1 MRAIASGYKDVIG
14 GVVTKTGK
22 YISTAGLSWLRNKM
36 GLRFLQGVV
45 GLLFLLAVGALQAT
59 PACGAASAAAYQKA
73 RIGPNPGWDV
83 WELKSCAKR
92 SDGAIWFWQ
101 CVFRYGN
108 SPDSTWMGTGGLQ
121 YIWCPDGATPPNYL
135 PGPNL
140 GPTCHCAGDPINLAT
155 GNEFRREEDYGF
167 GLLTVERYYNSDDYV
182 APANLGA
189 HWRHSYDRK
198 VVYSGGSSPSATLYQ
213 ADGRQLIFMQV
224 GTAWVPDLDISD
236 TLQASTDA
244 SGAITGWVHFDA
256 GKKIFE
262 TFSAQGALIS
272 YRDYANQVVTLQ
284 YSDASTPASIA
295 PAAGL
300 LIGVTDP
307 GGRTLSLSYDAQSR
321 VTAIATPDGQA
332 IHYGYDTASNLSQ
345 VTWPSGETRTYL
357 YGEAGLVASPLP
369 YALTGI
375 VDESGRRLATIT
387 YDSSGRATS
396 SKLGDGA
403 EYTQVTYATG
413 AAGDSAAVTYA
424 NGVTSTFGF
433 AAPYGTAS
441 IQSMDAPCGAA
452 CDQSSASRSLDAR
465 GHLSSTKDFNG
476 HLTQYSYDANGLLT
490 SRVDASGESGQRT
503 TVTAWDSTFRVPLQR
518 TVADANGAVVEKKA
532 WTYNDRGQ
540 LRAACEV
547 DPALAGGYTCAAT
560 GSVPVG
566 VRRWTYAYCDAVD
579 GTQCPRVGLLL
590 SVTGPRTD
598 LASTTHYSYYLS
610 ADESGCGT
618 AGGACHR
625 AGDLYQIIDALG
637 HISTMVAYDKNG
649 RVVRVRDANGVVTDS
664 TYHARGWLLTRTV
677 RANAD
682 GTPSSNDA
690 TTQFGYTPYGAVA
703 SVTDPDGVQVT
714 YTYDAAHRLTDITDA
729 LGNRIH
735 YTLDGAGNKTKEET
749 FDASNTLRRSLARSY
764 NTLGQ
769 LTGIKDGLNR
779 TVFDASFSDSY
790 DANGNLIRSA
800 DALGIQRKQGYDA
813 LNRLVST
820 LDNYNGTDTAT
831 QNTQSVF
838 AYGPRDE
845 LQGVSDPDGLNTTYD
860 YDGLGN
866 ATAVHSPDTGTS
878 SFVYDAAGNRIQ
890 ATDARTIVSHST
902 YDALN
907 RLTATTYPTSAEN
920 ISYRYDEAD
929 SVTGCV
935 GSYPVGRLTSV
946 VETAVTTVYCYDARG
961 NVVTKRQ
968 SQGTNVDTV
977 SYTYTLADRLAS
989 IGAPDGTATQYG
1001 RDGAGRINAVTV
1013 LTPGAGGAGAGNVV
1027 TNVSYL
1033 PFGPI
1038 LSYTLGNGQTITRT
1052 YDANYAVTDIVSPAL
1067 NLHFARDAMGN
1078 ITALGNASG
1087 ANPAIET
1094 YSYDPLYRL
1103 TGLKDAQGQAIE
1115 AYTYNKTGD
1124 RLSKASNG
1132 LATGAYGYQA
1142 GTHWL
1147 TSIGSSTRTYDANGN
1162 TTGSTSGG
1170 DAFGYGYNDRNRISV
1185 VQRNG
1190 QTVANYTYNAM
1201 GQRVAK
1207 VAMANQRF
1215 AYDEGSQL
1223 IGEYGASSRSYVW
1236 LDNLPVAMVD
1246 TNGTISTVSYV
1257 HADGLGT
1264 PRVVTDGS
1272 GFAVWQWA
1280 YQANPF
1286 GERAAS
1292 TAGASLNLRFAGQY
1306 YDAEFGL
1313 YYNVQRHYD
1322 PAGGRYMQ
1330 SDPIGFAG
1338 GVSTYVYAS
1347 NKSLRYADPLG
1358 LKYAEMYAG
1367 YGAITGFTVAAGA
1380 SVGVDAVT
1388 GGINIAATPFE
1399 LGLGTAAGGYL
1410 GYKVGEFA
1418 DWLSGNSPSGA
1429 YAKPP
1434 ENAYDPNGPK
1444 APGKPG
1450 EDEGFIDPKS
1460 GESWIPNPNPGSGG
1474 ASSGWADSKGRVWCP
1489 TGQGGRAHGGP
1500 HWDVQLPG
1508 GGYINVRPGQNINDL

>member
-1 MRAIASGYKDVIG
+1 MKTGMWVSVG
-14 GVVTKTGK
+14 GVFG
-22 YISTAGLSWLRNKM
+22 LRNKM
-36 GLRFLQGVV
+36 GLRFIQSIV
-45 GLLFLLAVGALQAT
+45 GLLLLLAMGALQAT

-73 RIGPNPGWDV
+73 RIGPNPGWDI

-92 SDGAIWFWQ
+92 ADGAIWFWQ

-108 SPDSTWMGTGGLQ
+108 SPDSTWMSTGGLQ

-198 VVYSGGSSPSATLYQ
+198 VVYSGGSTPSATLYQ
-213 ADGRQLIFMQV
+213 ADGRQLVFMQV
-224 GTAWVPDLDISD
+224 GTGWVADPDIQDS
-236 TLQASTDA
+236 LQASTDA
-244 SGAITGWVHFDA
+244 SGAITGWIHFDPA
-256 GKKIFE
+256 NKIFE
-262 TFSAQGALIS
+262 TFSAQGMLIS
-272 YRDYANQVVTLQ
+272 YRDYSNQTVTLQ
-284 YSDASTPASIA
+284 YSDASTPASIS

-307 GGRTLSLSYDAQSR
+307 SGRALSFSYDAQSR
-321 VTAIATPDGQA
+321 VTAIAAPDGQA
-332 IHYGYDTASNLSQ
+332 IHYGYDTAGNLSL
-345 VTWPSGETRTYL
+345 VTWPNGETRTYL
-357 YGEAGLVASPLP
+357 YGETGQVASPLP

-375 VDESGRRLATIT
+375 VDESGKRLATIT

-403 EYTQVTYATG
+403 EYTRITYATG
-413 AAGDSAAVTYA
+413 TAGDSAAVTYPH
-424 NGVTSTFGF
+424 GVTSTFGF

-441 IQSMDAPCGAA
+441 IQSMDTPCGAA
-452 CDQSSASRSLDAR
+452 CEQSSASRTLDAN
-465 GHLSSTKDFNG
+465 GHLSSTTDFNG
-476 HLTQYSYDANGLLT
+476 HLTRYIYDANGLLT

-503 TVTAWDSTFRVPLQR
+503 TVTSWNPTFRVPLQR
-518 TVADANGAVVEKKA
+518 TIADASGSVVEKKA

-540 LRAACEV
+540 LKTACEI
-547 DPALAGGYTCAAT
+547 DPVLAGAYICAPT
-560 GSVPVG
+560 GSVPAG

-579 GTQCPRVGLLL
+579 GMQCPRVGLLL

-598 LASTTHYSYYLS
+598 LTSTTQYSYYLS

-625 AGDLYQIIDALG
+625 AGDLYQVTDALG
-637 HISTMVAYDKNG
+637 HVTTMVAYDKNG
-649 RVVRVRDANGVVTDS
+649 RVVRQRDANGVITDS
-664 TYHARGWLLTRTV
+664 TYHVRGWLLTRTV
-677 RANAD
+677 RANTD
-682 GTPSSNDA
+682 GTPSANDA
-690 TTQFGYTPYGAVA
+690 TTQIAYTPYGAVA
-703 SVTDPDGVQVT
+703 SVTDPDGVQVS

-749 FDASNTLRRSLARSY
+749 FDASNTLRRSLGRSY

-790 DANGNLIRSA
+790 DSNGNLVRSA

-813 LNRLVST
+813 LDRLVST
-820 LDNYNGTDTAT
+820 IDNYNGADAAT

-838 AYGPRDE
+838 AYDAKDQ

-890 ATDARTIVSHST
+890 ATDARNIVSHST
-902 YDALN
+902 YDALD

-920 ISYRYDEAD
+920 VSYHYDEAD

-935 GSYPVGRLTSV
+935 GSYPVGHLTRV
-946 VETAVTTVYCYDARG
+946 LETAVATVYCYDPRG
-961 NVVTKRQ
+961 NVVQKRQ
-968 SQGTNVDTV
+968 TQGTHVDTIG
-977 SYTYTLADRLAS
+977 YTYTPADRLAS
-989 IGAPDGTATQYG
+989 TLTPDGTAIQYG
-1001 RDGAGRINAVTV
+1001 RDGMGRINAITV
-1013 LTPGAGGAGAGNVV
+1013 LPPGTSGAGAGNVV
-1027 TNVSYL
+1027 TNVTYL

-1052 YDANYAVTDIVSPAL
+1052 YDANYAVTDVVSPAL

-1132 LATGAYGYQA
+1132 LATGTYGYQA

-1147 TSIGSSTRTYDANGN
+1147 TSIGSSARTYDANGN
-1162 TTGSTSGG
+1162 TTGSTTGN
-1170 DAFGYGYNDRNRISV
+1170 DIFGYGYNDRNRMAV
-1185 VQRNG
+1185 VQSNG
-1190 QTVANYTYNAM
+1190 QTIANYTYNAL

-1207 VAMANQRF
+1207 TAAANQRF
-1215 AYDEGSQL
+1215 AYDESSQL
-1223 IGEYGASSRSYVW
+1223 LGEYGGSSRNYIW
-1236 LDNLPVAMVD
+1236 LDNLPVAVVD
-1246 TNGTISTVSYV
+1246 TNGTASIVSYV

-1264 PRVVTDGS
+1264 PRVLADAAGTS
-1272 GFAVWQWA
+1272 VWEWS

-1286 GERAAS
+1286 GESAAS
-1292 TAGASLNLRFAGQY
+1292 AVGMVFNLRFLGQY
-1306 YDAEFGL
+1306 YDDEAQL
-1313 YYNVQRHYD
+1313 TYNLNRSFCVEC
-1322 PAGGRYMQ
+1322 GRYLQ
-1330 SDPIGFAG
+1330 S
-1338 GVSTYVYAS
+1338 
-1347 NKSLRYADPLG
+1347 DPLG
-1358 LKYAEMYAG
+1358 LDAG
-1367 YGAITGFTVAAGA
+1367 MSTYSYVRSKPLQNVDPLGLQDGTTT
-1380 SVGVDAVT
+1380 VDAFCMRYGPEACAEVT
-1388 GGINIAATPFE
+1388 APGATGKGTGIAGKAAA
-1399 LGLGTAAGGYL
+1399 AAGGL
-1410 GYKVGEFA
+1410 ATGLAANAVLNERAGSDSDAGCK
-1418 DWLSGNSPSGA
+1418 PA
-1429 YAKPP
+1429 YADAKPQDLCEQLALAEAKAGAGEP
-1434 ENAYDPNGPK
+1434 IMGSMADEPRLIAHYGVGPWVKMQHKHRCPDGRLVVIHYFSNGR
-1444 APGKPG
+1444 G
-1450 EDEGFIDPKS
+1450 
-1460 GESWIPNPNPGSGG
+1460 
-1474 ASSGWADSKGRVWCP
+1474 
-1489 TGQGGRAHGGP
+1489 
-1500 HWDVQLPG
+1500 L
-1508 GGYINVRPGQNINDL
+1508 NVELKFK